1 MTFLQL
7 CDRLLKETGVDG
19 NGVASV
25 SGQTGMQL
33 KAVNWIIRAWT
44 EIQNQ
49 HYWHFLWQTGSFNTV
64 IGQQGYS
71 PTLDP
76 ALKAWITDSVRLTDG
91 TQTGYLTY
99 KKWSNW
105 AQERL
110 TVNAGKPSTFTI
122 DPTDQLVFNTNPDAV
137 YTIDFDY
144 YRTPQILAANTD
156 VPILPSHFHDVIFY
170 QAMEYLAM
178 EQDASEIYQASAMT
192 LRRLMSDLK
201 SEQLPQISFG
211 SSPIA

>member
-1 MTFLQL
+1 MTFREL
-7 CDRLLKETGVDG
+7 CDRLLKETGVND

-33 KAVNWIIRAWT
+33 KAVNWVIRAWT

-49 HYWHFLWQTGSFNTV
+49 QHWHFLWQTGSFDTV
-64 IGQQGYS
+64 VGTQEYS

-76 ALKAWITDSVRLTDG
+76 TLQTWVIDSVRLTDG

-99 KKWSNW
+99 KKWSDW
-105 AQERL
+105 RQERL
-110 TVNAGKPSTFTI
+110 TVNDGKPSAFTI
-122 DPTDQLVFNTNPDAV
+122 DPTNKLLFNTKPDAV
-137 YTIDFDY
+137 YSIDFDY

-156 VPILPSHFHDVIFY
+156 EPILPSHFHDVILY

-178 EQDASEIYQASAMT
+178 EQDASEIYQASAIT
-192 LRRLMSDLK
+192 LRRLMADLK
-201 SEQLPQISFG
+201 AEQLPKISFG
-211 SSPIA
+211 STPLA